1 MPPVLQ
7 WCFLLFIGLATT
19 SLHAQRQAG
28 QSDLLVTSQRSVTDA
43 TVSDPYTITGWT
55 TGASGIS
62 AFQNPHHQKAYWIKP
77 DSSSIL
83 HHGYLEI
90 AGQVSVNVWVISERD
105 TMQYHLGLNQPM
117 HKLPYRGEPEILPL
131 ELIPPDVYELIIRV
145 TPYSQQ
151 PYPVT
156 LSYLDAS
163 QFEQR
168 RLQINTR
175 KLKYHFFLGGGVL
188 ALVFL
193 SAFALFQY
201 FESRKKAYLFYGL
214 YMICMAL
221 YFGRVL
227 EYHFGEPVFWGFFYG
242 GYGLAEVVGL
252 MLSYVMY
259 VQFTRH
265 FLGIDQKNRVLYLTI
280 RIWIAVCLLIAG
292 IGVILSMLH
301 INSALFLLLYTVLRF
316 AMSIFVV
323 FFLWQVM
330 RTRLP
335 YSRYILL
342 GTVFLL
348 LGGLLALT
356 VTFIFRDFNSVLLRE
371 PFFYMLSGVLLESF
385 AFALGLGKQARQT
398 ELEKIA
404 TQQQLIVQLQ
414 KEAQLERDIRETQV
428 QALRAQMNPH
438 FIFNALNSVQ
448 HFILDN
454 QKENSIKYLSRV
466 SQLIRRILQNSTLPN
481 IQLDEEI
488 ETLKAYVD
496 IEQLRFYPAFSFICT
511 VDENL
516 DIEMIRIPH
525 LMIQP
530 FVENAILHGLVHKK
544 GQGILTLDILP
555 YKEDIAIEVV
565 VTDNGIGREAA
576 RKIAA
581 QNPRKHNSISMGSIE
596 ARIRLMLPDEMEPLV
611 IEDLKDETGAAAGT
625 RVRLKVPVV

>member
-1 MPPVLQ
+1 
-7 WCFLLFIGLATT
+7 
-19 SLHAQRQAG
+19 
-28 QSDLLVTSQRSVTDA
+28 
-43 TVSDPYTITGWT
+43 
-55 TGASGIS
+55 
-62 AFQNPHHQKAYWIKP
+62 
-77 DSSSIL
+77 
-83 HHGYLEI
+83 
-90 AGQVSVNVWVISERD
+90 
-105 TMQYHLGLNQPM
+105 
-117 HKLPYRGEPEILPL
+117 
-131 ELIPPDVYELIIRV
+131 
-145 TPYSQQ
+145 
-151 PYPVT
+151 
-156 LSYLDAS
+156 
-163 QFEQR
+163 
-168 RLQINTR
+168 
-175 KLKYHFFLGGGVL
+175 VL
-188 ALVFL
+188 ALIFL

-221 YFGRVL
+221 YFVRVL
-227 EYHFGEPVFWGFFYG
+227 EYHFGEPVFWGFFYS
-242 GYGLAEVVGL
+242 GYGLAEIVAL

-265 FLGIDQKNRVLYLTI
+265 FLGIDRSHRILHRTI

-292 IGVILSMLH
+292 VGVSLSMLH
-301 INSALFLLLYTVLRF
+301 ISSALFLQLYTLLRF
-316 AMSIFVV
+316 AMPVIVV
-323 FFLWQVM
+323 FFLWQII
-330 RTRLP
+330 RARLP
-335 YSRYILL
+335 YSRYVVL

-348 LGGLLALT
+348 LGGLLALI
-356 VTFIFRDFNSVLLRE
+356 VTFIFRDFGSILLRE

-385 AFALGLGKQARQT
+385 AFALGLGKQTRQT

-488 ETLKAYVD
+488 ESIKAYVD
-496 IEQLRFYPAFSFICT
+496 IEQLRFHPAFSFICT
-511 VDENL
+511 IDENL

-544 GQGILTLDILP
+544 GQGILTLEIKS
-555 YKEDIAIEVV
+555 YKEDIAIEVII
-565 VTDNGIGREAA
+565 TDNGIGREEA

-596 ARIRLMLPDEMEPLV
+596 ARIRLLMPDEKDPV
-611 IEDLKDETGAAAGT
+611 RIEDLKDQDGAAAGT